1 MHTSSFHQPSSG
13 TLPTSARVAMFNISM
28 SDPVQGEILRQLKQ
42 PNHERFT
49 KLAAIIQHVAPD
61 VLMLCEF
68 DHPGEGGD
76 DGALEQFCQQYLAV
90 PQHGQNAVSYPYRYC
105 PPSNTGMAM
114 VNDLDGDGKITLPND
129 AQGFGEHHGHFSF
142 VILSRFPIVEKEINS
157 WQSLLWRDLPGHQMP
172 EGYYSEE
179 ASAELR
185 LSSKNHVV
193 VPVEVDGQHLHLV
206 CCHPTP
212 PVFDG
217 HEKRNARRN
226 HDELVLL
233 KNILED
239 ADYLVD
245 DKGEAGGLKPDSR
258 FVVLGDLNADMADG
272 DGIKTAIR
280 DLLLHPKV
288 HRTASSGRMTP
299 KSLGGR
305 FLRPWQHRR
314 GRPSEW
320 THISGLRLDY
330 VLPSANLDILQSGV
344 FWPDKKDPLR
354 HLITDERGRERPQA
368 GSDHRLVWVD
378 IALK

>member
-1 MHTSSFHQPSSG
+1 
-13 TLPTSARVAMFNISM
+13 
-28 SDPVQGEILRQLKQ
+28 
-42 PNHERFT
+42 
-49 KLAAIIQHVAPD
+49 
-61 VLMLCEF
+61 MLCEF

-76 DGALEQFCQQYLAV
+76 DGALEQFCLQYLAV
-90 PQHGQNAVSYPYRYC
+90 PQYGQNAVSYPYRYC

-114 VNDLDGDGKITLPND
+114 ANDLDGDGKITLPND

-142 VILSRFPIVEKEINS
+142 VILSRFPIVDKEIKS

-172 EGYYSEE
+172 EGYYSEQ

-217 HEKRNARRN
+217 HEKRNACRN

-245 DKGEAGGLKPDSR
+245 DKAKRVDSSLIAALSYWVISMPIWPMAMASKQRSVICCCIRKFIVRRLRGE
-258 FVVLGDLNADMADG
+258 
-272 DGIKTAIR
+272 
-280 DLLLHPKV
+280 
-288 HRTASSGRMTP
+288 
-299 KSLGGR
+299 
-305 FLRPWQHRR
+305 
-314 GRPSEW
+314 
-320 THISGLRLDY
+320 
-330 VLPSANLDILQSGV
+330 
-344 FWPDKKDPLR
+344 
-354 HLITDERGRERPQA
+354 
-368 GSDHRLVWVD
+368 
-378 IALK
+378 